1 MVLDKEEN
9 MPTVNLT
16 IQEFDRM
23 GRELAQK
30 IRKKGKK
37 YRNLYAVP
45 RGGHLLG
52 LILSDELKL
61 PIEIDKSDIR
71 KDTLIVD
78 DLIDS
83 GKTLSE
89 FKDNDKAVLYVKHGK
104 KKLATYY
111 LQETDAWV
119 KFPDEKDDEVQDHI
133 TRVMQYIGEDTQ
145 REGLIETPKRV
156 QRAIDEIFAGY
167 KQNPKD
173 LMKTFTQGTCKEM
186 VILKNCEFYSTCEH
200 HMFPFFGHIS
210 IGYLP
215 NKKVIGISK
224 LARLVDLYSK
234 RMQIQERM
242 TTEIADTIMKE
253 LDAKGVYV
261 VCEGV
266 HFCMRSRGV
275 KKQDASMITS
285 AVRGVFQKD
294 AKARQEF
301 LTLIK

>member
-1 MVLDKEEN
+1 MLKLDRKS
-9 MPTVNLT
+9 V
-16 IQEFDRM
+16 I
-23 GRELAQK
+23 ELVGLLADK
-30 IRKKGKK
+30 INKKDFKNIYGI
-37 YRNLYAVP
+37 P
-45 RGGHLLG
+45 RGGYAIAIELG
-52 LILSDELKL
+52 KALKL
-61 PIEIDKSDIR
+61 PVITDEEEITSK
-71 KDTLIVD
+71 TLIVD

-83 GKTLSE
+83 GKTLAQYPNN
-89 FKDNDKAVLYVKHGK
+89 KKAVLLVKNGK
-104 KKLATYY
+104 KKQVDYFGA
-111 LQETDAWV
+111 EADGWI
-119 KFPDEKDDEVQDHI
+119 KFPDESENEVQDHI
-133 TRVMQYIGEDTQ
+133 TRVMQYIGEDTS

-210 IGYLP
+210 IGYIP

-242 TTEIADTIMKE
+242 TTQIADTIMKE
-253 LDAKGVYV
+253 LDALGVYV

-285 AVRGVFQKD
+285 AVRGIFKKD
-294 AKARQEF
+294 PKARQEF
-301 LTLIK
+301 LTLIKG

>member
-1 MVLDKEEN
+1 
-9 MPTVNLT
+9 MPTVKLDIET
-16 IQEFDRM
+16 FEEM
-23 GRELAQK
+23 AYKLAEK
-30 IRKKGKK
+30 IKKEGKE
-37 YRNLYAVP
+37 YENIYPVP
-45 RGGHLLG
+45 RGGYLLG
-52 LILSDELKL
+52 IILADSLKL
-61 PIEIDKSDIR
+61 PVAGCKEVITNK
-71 KDTLIVD
+71 TLIVD

-111 LQETDAWV
+111 LRETDAWI

-133 TRVMQYIGEDTQ
+133 TRIMQYIGEDTQ
-145 REGLIETPKRV
+145 REGLLETPKRV
-156 QRAIDEIFAGY
+156 QRAIDEIFSGY

-242 TTEIADTIMKE
+242 TAQIADTIMKE

-285 AVRGVFQKD
+285 AVRGTFLKD

-301 LTLIK
+301 LTLIKS

>member
-1 MVLDKEEN
+1 MAK
-9 MPTVNLT
+9 
-16 IQEFDRM
+16 
-23 GRELAQK
+23 ELA
-30 IRKKGKK
+30 KKVKVSKKK
-37 YRNLYAVP
+37 YRAIYAVP
-45 RGGHLLG
+45 RGGYLLG
-52 LILSDELKL
+52 TILSSELKL
-61 PIEIDKSDIR
+61 PLELNKRAIT
-71 KDTLIVD
+71 KDVLIVD
-78 DLIDS
+78 DLVDS

-89 FKDNDKAVLYVKHGK
+89 FKDNDKAVLYVKNGK
-104 KKLATYY
+104 KKAVTYY
-111 LQETDAWV
+111 LYETNAWI

-133 TRVMQYIGEDTQ
+133 TRIMQYIGEDTS
-145 REGLIETPKRV
+145 REGLLETPKRV
-156 QRAIDEIFAGY
+156 QRAYDEIFSGY
-167 KQNPKD
+167 KPNPKD
-173 LMKTFTQGTCKEM
+173 LMKTFSQGTCEEM

-224 LARLVDLYSK
+224 LARLVDLFAK

-242 TTEIADTIMKE
+242 TTQIADTIMKE

-285 AVRGVFQKD
+285 AVRGTFKKD

-301 LTLIK
+301 LSLIKG

>member
-1 MVLDKEEN
+1 MRGAY
-9 MPTVNLT
+9 P
-16 IQEFDRM
+16 
-23 GRELAQK
+23 
-30 IRKKGKK
+30 
-37 YRNLYAVP
+37 VP
-45 RGGHLLG
+45 RGGYLLG
-52 LILSDELKL
+52 IILADSLKL
-61 PIEIDKSDIR
+61 PVAGCKEAITDK
-71 KDTLIVD
+71 TLIVD

-111 LQETDAWV
+111 LHETDAWI
-119 KFPDEKDDEVQDHI
+119 KFPDEKDDEVQEHI
-133 TRVMQYIGEDTQ
+133 TRIMQYIGEDTS
-145 REGLIETPKRV
+145 REGLLETPKRV
-156 QRAIDEIFAGY
+156 QRAYDEIFSGY

-173 LMKTFTQGTCKEM
+173 LMKTFTQGTCEEM

-210 IGYLP
+210 IGYIP

-224 LARLVDLYSK
+224 LARLVDLYAK

-242 TTEIADTIMKE
+242 TTQIADTIMKD

-285 AVRGVFQKD
+285 AVRGVFKKD

-301 LTLIK
+301 LSLIKM

>member
-1 MVLDKEEN
+1 MVRK
-9 MPTVNLT
+9 LT
-16 IQEFDRM
+16 IDMLNELVT
-23 GRELAQK
+23 ELAQRIK
-30 IRKKGKK
+30 AKRKRYK
-37 YRNLYAVP
+37 NIYAIP
-45 RGGHLLG
+45 RGGHIIGLL
-52 LILSDELKL
+52 LSDKLGIPMELDEK
-61 PIEIDKSDIR
+61 DI
-71 KDTLIVD
+71 KPNTLIVD
-78 DLIDS
+78 DLVDS
-83 GKTLSE
+83 GKTIS
-89 FKDNDKAVLYVKHGK
+89 KYKQNDTAVIFVKNGKGK
-104 KKLATYY
+104 KVTYY
-111 LQETDAWV
+111 VDETDDWIQ
-119 KFPDEKDDEVQDHI
+119 FPDEKDDEVQDHI
-133 TRVMQYIGEDTQ
+133 TRVMQYIGEDTS

-156 QRAIDEIFAGY
+156 QKALDEIFAGY

-242 TTEIADTIMKE
+242 TTQIADTIMKE

-285 AVRGVFQKD
+285 AVRGVFADD

-301 LTLIK
+301 LMLIKN

>member
-1 MVLDKEEN
+1 MELD
-9 MPTVNLT
+9 V
-16 IQEFDRM
+16 
-23 GRELAQK
+23 
-30 IRKKGKK
+30 
-37 YRNLYAVP
+37 
-45 RGGHLLG
+45 
-52 LILSDELKL
+52 
-61 PIEIDKSDIR
+61 SDIK

-83 GKTLSE
+83 GKTLSK
-89 FKDNDKAVLYVKHGK
+89 FKGNDKAVLFVKNNK
-104 KKLATYY
+104 EKQVTYY
-111 LQETDAWV
+111 MEKTNEWI

-133 TRVMQYIGEDTQ
+133 TRVMQYIGEDTS

-156 QRAIDEIFAGY
+156 QRALDEIFAGY

-210 IGYLP
+210 IGYIP

-224 LARLVDLYSK
+224 LARLVDLYAK

-242 TTEIADTIMKE
+242 TTQIADTIMKE

-285 AVRGVFQKD
+285 AVRGIFQKD

-301 LTLIK
+301 LSLIKN